1 MGIRAFV
8 ARSGWSKTPITAQE
22 WREAAATQSDLELHA
37 GVGGEPVR
45 AMLQGSR
52 RRGVALQ
59 QGYLCADHVNSRF
72 IAVLFALAERLGA
85 QVFSESRQPYRD
97 VAEWQLRHADR
108 VRSGSGSRSGANG
121 RRLQTAPAGRLA
133 ANPAIAEPSWVPF
146 VAGVMACLLV
156 FWALN

>member
-8 ARSGWSKTPITAQE
+8 ARSGWNKTPITAQE
-22 WREAAATQSDLELHA
+22 WREAAALQSDLELHA

-59 QGYLCADHVNSRF
+59 QGYLCAEHVNSRF

-97 VAEWQLRHADR
+97 VAEWQVRHADR
-108 VRSGSGSRSGANG
+108 VRIGGSRSRDSS
-121 RRLQTAPAGRLA
+121 RRLQTAPAARLA
-133 ANPAIAEPSWVPF
+133 GNPAIAEPSWVPF

-156 FWALN
+156 LWALN